1 MASTVTPF
9 HPKVPE
15 VNNRPMKKLSQS
27 LKASCAV
34 FLLFWVAVGQAG
46 GQAAVQTNE
55 LSQVFQAREAQASPE
70 LKKILA
76 EQREFIASRNL
87 GFQVGYT
94 SVSDKKL
101 EQVTGER
108 DIPRE
113 QVLEIQRVMQA
124 KQINPEILKWL
135 GVVKLK
141 GCSAGNNAYDA
152 RDEHLVPSIRFQQC
166 ANCWA
171 YSCIGPIE
179 CSHIRINGITT
190 PTTVDL
196 SEMQIVA
203 CSGGGD
209 CGGGFTYQAFDWLKN
224 TGTKIMNDV
233 DAPDNGTDSPCPSV
247 PANAKVQLVDWGVI
261 DPSGDISKIA
271 PVDKIKEAICQYGP
285 VACSMNATPL
295 FQNFAGN
302 GVFFETESDYDN
314 PSSNHAVMI
323 IGWDDTK
330 QAWLMRNSWDTN
342 WGDSGYAWIKYN
354 SNNIGRRAAWV
365 VAKKLPPSYVFPG
378 RILWVVLII
387 VLTLLALLL
396 FRARKPRPT

>member
-1 MASTVTPF
+1 MI
-9 HPKVPE
+9 HKLLE
-15 VNNRPMKKLSQS
+15 LDHNPMKKLSQS
-27 LKASCAV
+27 LKASGAV
-34 FLLFWVAVGQAG
+34 ILLFSVSAGQVAGQAS
-46 GQAAVQTNE
+46 VQTKGLNE
-55 LSQVFQAREAQASPE
+55 VFQVREAQASPE
-70 LKKILA
+70 LKRILA
-76 EQREFIASRNL
+76 EQRELIASRNL

-101 EQVTGER
+101 EQITGER

-113 QVLEIQRVMQA
+113 QVLQIQRVMQA
-124 KQINPEILKWL
+124 KQINPEILKWI
-135 GVVKLK
+135 GAVKLT
-141 GCSAGNNAYDA
+141 GCNASNNAYDA
-152 RDEHLVPSIRFQQC
+152 RDENLVPSIRFQQC
-166 ANCWA
+166 GNCWA

-179 CSHIRINGITT
+179 CSHIRINAISP

-209 CGGGFTYQAFDWLKN
+209 CGGGFTYQALDWLKN

-247 PANAKVQLVDWGVI
+247 PASAKVQLADWGVI

-271 PVDKIKEAICQYGP
+271 PVDKIKEAICKYGP

-314 PSSNHAVMI
+314 PSSNHAVML

-330 QAWLMRNSWDTN
+330 QAWLMRNSWSTT
-342 WGDSGYAWIKYN
+342 WGDSGYAWIRYN

-365 VAKKLPPSYVFPG
+365 VVKKLEPAYKLPI
-378 RILWVVLII
+378 RIWWIVAII
-387 VLTLLALLL
+387 VLVLLVSLL
-396 FRARKPRPT
+396 FRTRKTYTQ

>member
-1 MASTVTPF
+1 
-9 HPKVPE
+9 
-15 VNNRPMKKLSQS
+15 MKSLRQS

-34 FLLFWVAVGQAG
+34 ILLFSVSVGSLGWAS
-46 GQAAVQTNE
+46 AQTKE
-55 LSQVFQAREAQASPE
+55 LSDVFQVREAQANPE
-70 LKKILA
+70 LKRILA

-94 SVSDKKL
+94 AVSDKKL
-101 EQVTGER
+101 EQITGER

-113 QVLEIQRVMQA
+113 QVLQIQRVMQA
-124 KQINPEILKWL
+124 KQINPEILKWIK
-135 GVVKLK
+135 GPKFK
-141 GCSAGNNAYDA
+141 GCIAVNRVYDA
-152 RDEHLVPSIRFQQC
+152 RDENLVPSIRFQQC
-166 ANCWA
+166 GNCWA

-179 CSHIRINGITT
+179 CSHIRINAITT

-196 SEMQIVA
+196 SEFQIVA
-203 CSGGGD
+203 CSGAGNCTLGGL
-209 CGGGFTYQAFDWLKN
+209 TYEALDWLKN

-247 PANAKVQLVDWGVI
+247 SANAEVQLADWGVI

-271 PVDKIKEAICQYGP
+271 PVVEIKEAICKYGP
-285 VACSMNATPL
+285 IACSMNATPL

-302 GVFFETESDYDN
+302 GVFFETASDYDN

-330 QAWLMRNSWDTN
+330 QAWLMRNSWSTA
-342 WGDSGYAWIKYN
+342 WGDSGYAWIKYD

-365 VAKKLPPSYVFPG
+365 VVKKLPRLSVFPV
-378 RILWVVLII
+378 RFLWFVAVI
-387 VLTLLALLL
+387 LLALFAFLL
-396 FRARKPRPT
+396 LRARKQRPS